1 LASPSIT
8 IASRDYTAAQQDTGA
23 AKENQQPTKQL
34 QEKKQERKKHK
45 TDYSENV
52 VLVCQS
58 SQSNRH
64 RLPSTIPAV
73 SSLASRSSFPM
84 HRYKFHVPRII
95 KSPPSLSP
103 FSAGLIS

>member
-1 LASPSIT
+1 ME
-8 IASRDYTAAQQDTGA
+8 
-23 AKENQQPTKQL
+23 ENQQQAKQL
-34 QEKKQERKKHK
+34 QEQKQERKKHK
-45 TDYSENV
+45 TNYSENV
-52 VLVCQS
+52 VSVYQS

-103 FSAGLIS
+103 FFGGFNFLNP